1 MKLRLGLPIVLFV
14 SLCYFWPSISDIGW
28 NLYLNNYK
36 LPSISIIA
44 PPKPPIVETV
54 QTPVPALAV
63 TKTKKPAAKLTTTP
77 PVNVANTPILDHW
90 TVVVIQEVPI
100 ERVYVPQ
107 AVDAPLVA
115 PVPIKTKSESDPYD
129 SKTKRGV
136 KAIGRFLKLR

>member
-14 SLCYFWPSISDIGW
+14 ALCYFWPSVSDFGW

-54 QTPVPALAV
+54 QTAVPALAV
-63 TKTKKPAAKLTTTP
+63 TKTKTPGPNFTTTSA
-77 PVNVANTPILDHW
+77 VHVANTPVVDHW

-107 AVDAPLVA
+107 AVDAPPVA
-115 PVPIKTKSESDPYD
+115 PVPIKTKPGPDPYD

>member
-1 MKLRLGLPIVLFV
+1 MKLRFGLPIVLFV
-14 SLCYFWPSISDIGW
+14 ALCYFWPSISDIGW
-28 NLYLNNYK
+28 NLYLNTYT
-36 LPSISIIA
+36 LPSISIL
-44 PPKPPIVETV
+44 PPHPKPPLVQMV
-54 QTPVPALAV
+54 QTPL
-63 TKTKKPAAKLTTTP
+63 TPAAEPKKSAHKLTTTSA
-77 PVNVANTPILDHW
+77 VHVANTPVVDHW

-107 AVDAPLVA
+107 AVDAPPVA

>member
-1 MKLRLGLPIVLFV
+1 MKLRFGLPIVLFV
-14 SLCYFWPSISDIGW
+14 ALCYFWPSISDIGW
-28 NLYLNNYK
+28 NLYLNTYT

-44 PPKPPIVETV
+44 PPKPPLVQTV
-54 QTPVPALAV
+54 QTPLTPAAEPR
-63 TKTKKPAAKLTTTP
+63 KPAAKLTTTSA
-77 PVNVANTPILDHW
+77 VHVANTPVVDHW

-107 AVDAPLVA
+107 AVDAPPVA

>member
-14 SLCYFWPSISDIGW
+14 ALCYFWPSVSDFGW

-54 QTPVPALAV
+54 QTAVPALAV
-63 TKTKKPAAKLTTTP
+63 TKTKTPGPKLTTTSA
-77 PVNVANTPILDHW
+77 VHVANTPVVDHW

-107 AVDAPLVA
+107 AVDAPPVA
-115 PVPIKTKSESDPYD
+115 PVPIKTKAESDPYD